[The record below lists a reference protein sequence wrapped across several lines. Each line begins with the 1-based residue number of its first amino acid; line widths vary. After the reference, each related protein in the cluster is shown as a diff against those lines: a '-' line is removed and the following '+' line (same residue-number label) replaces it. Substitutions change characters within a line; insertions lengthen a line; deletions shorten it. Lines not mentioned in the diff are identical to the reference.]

1 MTSKDAPSIDD
12 EEVTSTA
19 WPTRD
24 CHRRKKV
31 GIGEA
36 KQTLVLIREL
46 VTAAANDTLDTA
58 TCGLACVQKSLG
70 CNLGSCAFRIKCD
83 ERGTRRFGNVGV
95 IDREVLKELV
105 ATQSML
111 VV

>member
-1 MTSKDAPSIDD
+1 MKSQDAPSIDD

-31 GIGEA
+31 GIREA

-46 VTAAANDTLDTA
+46 VTAATNDTLDTA
-58 TCGLACVQKSLG
+58 
-70 CNLGSCAFRIKCD
+70 NL
-83 ERGTRRFGNVGV
+83 
-95 IDREVLKELV
+95 
-105 ATQSML
+105 
-111 VV
+111 